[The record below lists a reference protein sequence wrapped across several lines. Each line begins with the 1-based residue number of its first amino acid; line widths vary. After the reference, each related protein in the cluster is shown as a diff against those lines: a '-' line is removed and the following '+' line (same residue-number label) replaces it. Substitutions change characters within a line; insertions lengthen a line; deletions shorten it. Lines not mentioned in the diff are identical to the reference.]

1 MKAFHTIAIPHK
13 DILEGRLTMDVF
25 AADLYEV
32 SEKRGA
38 DEYKDPETFFKRTYL
53 TQGLENILSVVE
65 KRLLGNGGDPVIQI
79 QTPFGGGK
87 THSLIAMYHKAEE
100 WNANR
105 VVLVGTALSTKETIW
120 GIIEKQLTGKTER
133 FSENKWGASKK
144 EIRELLEAH
153 QPVLILMDEVLEY
166 VTKAA
171 GVKVV
176 DSTLA
181 AQTIAFMQELTEA
194 AASLDKVCI
203 VVTLPSSIIEH
214 YDMSAERLYKQLE
227 KVAGRVEKIYAP
239 VQEREIAQVVRRR
252 LFSDIK
258 EGEAKKVIAGFMEYA
273 EREGILPAGIQPS
286 EYRNRFI
293 ESYPFMPEVLDVLYH
308 RWGAFPTFQR
318 TRGVLRLLSQFLDSL
333 KGVNTPYISLADF
346 DLSNQEIRQE
356 LLKHIGTEY
365 NSVLG
370 QDITDADAGS
380 KKVDLLLGNAYR
392 GLNLGIRT
400 ATVIFLYSFSGG
412 QMRGATLGEIKRCA
426 TTTENPA
433 SVVAEAVEQLS
444 PPNGK
449 LFYLQ
454 AAGDKYF
461 FSNQPNV
468 SRVILTKIENIN
480 IKEILDLER
489 ELLKASVRGGRFKV
503 FIWEE
508 NTGNIPDSEDLKLIV
523 LKKEDKESIDNIIKN
538 KGQTPRV
545 YRNTLFF
552 LYPMESER
560 AGFMNVVKNKIA
572 YDYIEEDA
580 GLPLSDE
587 QRKGIRKELKKI
599 EAGLKESLRRLYRVI
614 AIPHRD
620 GVKNID
626 MGIPTF
632 GDEKGIDHEIYDKL
646 RSDSE
651 ILEKI
656 EPLVIKEKYL
666 TGKEFLSTEQLY
678 QSSLRTPGE
687 TRPADK
693 MVLEKGI
700 INGVQR
706 GIFGLGEIDGDRLVC
721 RYFKEDASVAFT
733 DHEVIIAERVCRQ
746 QKEIEGGAGGG
757 EVRPYPIPPGQRPE
771 VVESAETVKQPTHT
785 PQRTGKET
793 VKLRFTVPK
802 GKVASIMGVMNFLQS
817 KFGNIEIELI
827 ASAGNITEQDYE
839 DKIREAFRQMGIVV
853 GG

>member
-1 MKAFHTIAIPHK
+1 
-13 DILEGRLTMDVF
+13 
-25 AADLYEV
+25 
-32 SEKRGA
+32 
-38 DEYKDPETFFKRTYL
+38 
-53 TQGLENILSVVE
+53 
-65 KRLLGNGGDPVIQI
+65 
-79 QTPFGGGK
+79 
-87 THSLIAMYHKAEE
+87 
-100 WNANR
+100 
-105 VVLVGTALSTKETIW
+105 
-120 GIIEKQLTGKTER
+120 
-133 FSENKWGASKK
+133 
-144 EIRELLEAH
+144 
-153 QPVLILMDEVLEY
+153 
-166 VTKAA
+166 
-171 GVKVV
+171 
-176 DSTLA
+176 
-181 AQTIAFMQELTEA
+181 
-194 AASLDKVCI
+194 
-203 VVTLPSSIIEH
+203 
-214 YDMSAERLYKQLE
+214 
-227 KVAGRVEKIYAP
+227 
-239 VQEREIAQVVRRR
+239 
-252 LFSDIK
+252 
-258 EGEAKKVIAGFMEYA
+258 MEYA
-273 EREGILPAGIQPS
+273 DREGILPAGIQPS

-318 TRGVLRLLSQFLDSL
+318 TRGVLRLLSLFLDSL
-333 KGVNTPYISLADF
+333 KGKNSPYISLADF

-370 QDITDADAGS
+370 QDITDADAGA

-392 GLNLGIRT
+392 GLNLGVRT
-400 ATVIFLYSFSGG
+400 ATAIFLYSFSGG

-468 SRVILTKIENIN
+468 SRVILTKIENI
-480 IKEILDLER
+480 KAREIFDLER
-489 ELLKASVRGGRFKV
+489 ELLKESVRLQGGGRFKV

-545 YRNTLFF
+545 NRNTLFF

-599 EAGLKESLRRLYRVI
+599 DAGLKESIRRFYRII

-632 GDEKGIDHEIYDKL
+632 GEEKGIDHEIYDKL

-656 EPLVIKEKYL
+656 EQLVIKEKYL
-666 TGKEFLSTEQLY
+666 TGKEYLSTEQLY

-706 GIFGLGEIDGDRLVC
+706 GIFGLGEIEGDRPVC

-733 DHEVIIAERVCRQ
+733 DNEILISEEICRR
-746 QKEIEGGAGGG
+746 QKERDALPGGG
-757 EVRPYPIPPGQRPE
+757 EQPYQELKGQPPAMGE
-771 VVESAETVKQPTHT
+771 GE
-785 PQRTGKET
+785 KET
-793 VKLRFTVPK
+793 GTIVLPGKRKERVTLRFTVPK
-802 GKVASIMGVMNFLQS
+802 GKVASIMGIMNYLQS
-817 KFGNIEIELI
+817 KFGSIEIELN
-827 ASAGNITEQDYE
+827 ASEGNISEQDYE
-839 DKIREAFRQMGIVV
+839 DKIREAFRQMGIECDD
-853 GG
+853 